1 MAKLGCQIRGT
12 SKIVKKSFGGVA
24 AITDAIGAAV
34 PASTLTSGIKTSAQ
48 SQAEKKELEKQ
59 EKAEKCL
66 KVECLLEI
74 KKILDLLKLE
84 LV

>member
-34 PASTLTSGIKTSAQ
+34 PASTLTTGIKTCS
-48 SQAEKKELEKQ
+48 SISSRKKRIRKTR
-59 EKAEKCL
+59 KSRKN
-66 KVECLLEI
+66 V
-74 KKILDLLKLE
+74 
-84 LV
+84 